1 MTWVWVS
8 KTFTGSEMMAR
19 YGCRVNLVVCQK
31 SKVNDWVEHFKKH
44 YPDCSVYDLTK
55 KDQLMLFFQ
64 YGQYRH
70 EFSPTVIGV
79 INYELAWRRKDLLK
93 LTDFTL
99 MLDESSLIQNKAAKQ
114 TKFILSL
121 NPAHTILLSGT
132 PVSGKYENLW
142 TQLHLL
148 GWNISEDL
156 YNRQYVNWTYVES
169 DGFFH
174 KVVDKDNPYKNT
186 ERLRQKLRTFGA
198 DFLKTE
204 DCFQLPGQ
212 TIIPVYVETS
222 KEYRRF
228 MKHSIVELPD
238 GTELIGDQIFTKR
251 MYSRQLCGQY
261 SKAKIEAFRELLQST
276 NDRLI
281 VFYNFTAELEELE
294 TACHDAERPF
304 SLINGSC
311 KRLDEYEKY
320 EDSVTLI
327 QYRAGSKGL
336 NLQKANKTVY
346 FSLTESVDDWMQSQ
360 KRTHRIGQPKPC
372 FYWILM
378 CKDSIEEHIY
388 AALQRGTDFTDAL
401 FEEVIR

>member
-1 MTWVWVS
+1 
-8 KTFTGSEMMAR
+8 MAR

-31 SKVNDWVEHFKKH
+31 SKVNDWMEHFTQH
-44 YPDCSVYDLTK
+44 YPEYHVYDLTK
-55 KDQLMLFFQ
+55 KKQMED
-64 YGQYRH
+64 
-70 EFSPTVIGV
+70 FSSWLAAWDGYHGASTAVAVIT
-79 INYELAWRRKDLLK
+79 YTMAWRRPELK
-93 LTDFTL
+93 SLHDFTL
-99 MLDESSLIQNKAAKQ
+99 MLDESSLIQNKTAKQ

-186 ERLRQKLRTFGA
+186 ERLRQKLRAFGA

-204 DCFQLPGQ
+204 DCFQLPEQ

-251 MYSRQLCGQY
+251 MHSRQLCGQY

-294 TACHDAERPF
+294 AACHDAERPF
-304 SLINGSC
+304 SLVNGSC

-401 FEEVIR
+401 FEKVIR

>member
-1 MTWVWVS
+1 
-8 KTFTGSEMMAR
+8 MAR

-31 SKVNDWVEHFKKH
+31 SKVNDWMEHFTQH
-44 YPDCSVYDLTK
+44 YPEYHVYDLTK
-55 KDQLMLFFQ
+55 KKQMED
-64 YGQYRH
+64 
-70 EFSPTVIGV
+70 FSSWLAAWDGYHGASTAVAVIT
-79 INYELAWRRKDLLK
+79 YTMAWRRPELK
-93 LTDFTL
+93 SLHDFTL
-99 MLDESSLIQNKAAKQ
+99 MLDESSLIQNKTAKQ

-186 ERLRQKLRTFGA
+186 ERLRQKLRAFGA

-204 DCFQLPGQ
+204 DCFQLPEQ

-251 MYSRQLCGQY
+251 MHSRQLCGQY

-294 TACHDAERPF
+294 AACHDAERPF
-304 SLINGSC
+304 SLVNGSC

-372 FYWILM
+372 FYLILM

-401 FEEVIR
+401 FEKVIR

>member
-1 MTWVWVS
+1 
-8 KTFTGSEMMAR
+8 MMAR

-31 SKVNDWVEHFKKH
+31 SKVNDWVEHFETN
-44 YPDCSVYDLTK
+44 YGDYVAVFDLTHK
-55 KDQLMLFFQ
+55 KQFDCFLLWQSAEPPAKASGISIVGIITYTM
-64 YGQYRH
+64 
-70 EFSPTVIGV
+70 
-79 INYELAWRRKDLLK
+79 AWRRPALK
-93 LTDFTL
+93 SLRDFTL
-99 MLDESSLIQNKAAKQ
+99 MLDESSLIQNKTAKQ

-121 NPAHTILLSGT
+121 KPAHTILLSGT

-186 ERLRQKLRTFGA
+186 ERLRQKLRAFGA

-204 DCFQLPGQ
+204 DCFQLPEQ
-212 TIIPVYVETS
+212 TVIPVYVETS

-294 TACHDAERPF
+294 AACNDAERPF

-327 QYRAGSKGL
+327 QYAAGSLGL
-336 NLQKANKTVY
+336 NLQKASKIVY
-346 FSLTESVDDWMQSQ
+346 FTLPERSDLFEQSK
-360 KRTHRIGQPKPC
+360 KRTHRIGQERPC
-372 FYWILM
+372 FYWIMM
-378 CKDSIEEHIY
+378 CKGSVEEQIY
-388 AALQRGTDFTDAL
+388 QTLQERKDWTDQL
-401 FEEVIR
+401 FEEVTNNA

>member
-1 MTWVWVS
+1 
-8 KTFTGSEMMAR
+8 MMAR

-31 SKVNDWVEHFKKH
+31 SKINDWVEHFRCH
-44 YPDCSVYDLTK
+44 YPMCWTYDLTRK
-55 KDQLMLFFQ
+55 PANVPEWMDLIK
-64 YGQYRH
+64 
-70 EFSPTVIGV
+70 SPKNRKYIHVGIV
-79 INYELAWRRKDLLK
+79 NYELAWRRPELKQLKD
-93 LTDFTL
+93 FCL
-99 MLDESSLIQNKAAKQ
+99 MLDESSLIQNKTAKQ

-142 TQLHLL
+142 TQIHLL

-204 DCFQLPGQ
+204 DCFQLPEQ
-212 TIIPVYVETS
+212 TVIPVYVETS

-238 GTELIGDQIFTKR
+238 GTELIGDQVFTKR

-276 NDRLI
+276 NDRLV
-281 VFYNFTAELEELE
+281 VFYNFTAELVELE
-294 TACHDAERPF
+294 AACNDAERPF
-304 SLINGSC
+304 SLVNGSC
-311 KRLDEYEKY
+311 KGLDEYEKY
-320 EDSVTLI
+320 EDSVALI
-327 QYRAGSKGL
+327 QYQAGSMGL
-336 NLQKANKTVY
+336 NLQKANKIVY
-346 FSLTESVDDWMQSQ
+346 FTLPERSDLFEQSK
-360 KRTHRIGQPKPC
+360 KRTHRIGQERPC
-372 FYWILM
+372 FYWIMM
-378 CKDSIEEHIY
+378 CRGSVEEQIY
-388 AALQRGTDFTDAL
+388 QTLQEREDWTDQL
-401 FEEVIR
+401 FEEVCNGS

>member
-1 MTWVWVS
+1 
-8 KTFTGSEMMAR
+8 MAR

-31 SKVNDWVEHFKKH
+31 SKVNDWVEHFRTH
-44 YPDCSVYDLTK
+44 YPEYKVWDLTK
-55 KDQLMLFFQ
+55 KKQMED
-64 YGQYRH
+64 
-70 EFSPTVIGV
+70 FSSWRSAWDGYHGASAAVAVLDYP
-79 INYELAWRRKDLLK
+79 LAWRRLELK
-93 LTDFTL
+93 SLRDFTL
-99 MLDESSLIQNKAAKQ
+99 MLDESSLIQNKTAKQ

-121 NPAHTILLSGT
+121 NPAHVILLSGT

-156 YNRQYVNWTYVES
+156 YNRQYVNWAYVES

-174 KVVDKDNPYKNT
+174 KIVDKDNPYKNV
-186 ERLRQKLRTFGA
+186 ERLRAKLRTYGA

-204 DCFQLPGQ
+204 DCFQLPEQ
-212 TIIPVYVETS
+212 TVIPVYVETS

-228 MKHSIVELPD
+228 MKHGIVELPD
-238 GTELIGDQIFTKR
+238 GTELIGDQVFTKR

-281 VFYNFTAELEELE
+281 VFYNFTTELIELEA
-294 TACHDAERPF
+294 ACNDAGRPF
-304 SLINGSC
+304 SLVNGSC

-327 QYRAGSKGL
+327 QPQAGAMGL
-336 NLQKANKTVY
+336 NLQKANKIVY
-346 FSLTESVDDWMQSQ
+346 FTLPERSDLFEQSK
-360 KRTHRIGQPKPC
+360 KRTHRIGQERPC
-372 FYWILM
+372 FYWIMM
-378 CKDSIEEHIY
+378 CRGSVEEQIYQTLQERKDW
-388 AALQRGTDFTDAL
+388 TDQL
-401 FEEVIR
+401 FEEVCNGSRENF

>member
-1 MTWVWVS
+1 MIHMWCNHWVTHYPKYRVFDLS
-8 KTFTGSEMMAR
+8 KTKGMEDF
-19 YGCRVNLVVCQK
+19 LVCDNR
-31 SKVNDWVEHFKKH
+31 KV
-44 YPDCSVYDLTK
+44 
-55 KDQLMLFFQ
+55 
-64 YGQYRH
+64 
-70 EFSPTVIGV
+70 GV
-79 INYELAWRRKDLLK
+79 VSYQTAWRRKQLLT
-93 LTDFTL
+93 LHDFVL
-99 MLDESSLIQNKAAKQ
+99 MCDESSNLQNKSAKQ
-114 TKFILSL
+114 TKGILKLKPSSVV
-121 NPAHTILLSGT
+121 LLSGT
-132 PVSGKYENLW
+132 PTSGKYENLW
-142 TQLHLL
+142 VQCHLL

-174 KVVDKDNPYKNT
+174 KIVDRDNPYKNVD
-186 ERLRQKLRTFGA
+186 RLRAKLRTYGA
-198 DFLKTE
+198 VFMKTE
-204 DCFQLPGQ
+204 DCFQLPEQ
-212 TIIPVYVETS
+212 TVIPVYVETS

-228 MKHSIVELPD
+228 MKHGIVELPD
-238 GTELIGDQIFTKR
+238 GTELIGDQVFTKR

-281 VFYNFTAELEELE
+281 VFYNFTAELMELE
-294 TACHDAERPF
+294 AACYDAERPF
-304 SLINGSC
+304 SLVNGSC

>member
-1 MTWVWVS
+1 MINMWCNHWMTHYSEYQVFDLS
-8 KTFTGSEMMAR
+8 KTKGMEDFLVCDNR
-19 YGCRVNLVVCQK
+19 RVGVVSYQ
-31 SKVNDWVEHFKKH
+31 
-44 YPDCSVYDLTK
+44 T
-55 KDQLMLFFQ
+55 
-64 YGQYRH
+64 
-70 EFSPTVIGV
+70 
-79 INYELAWRRKDLLK
+79 AWRRKQLLT
-93 LTDFTL
+93 LRDFVL
-99 MLDESSLIQNKAAKQ
+99 MCDESSNLQNKSAKQ
-114 TKFILSL
+114 TKGILKLKPSSVV
-121 NPAHTILLSGT
+121 LLSGT
-132 PVSGKYENLW
+132 PTSGKYENLW
-142 TQLHLL
+142 VQCHLL

-174 KVVDKDNPYKNT
+174 KVVDKDNPYKNA
-186 ERLRQKLRTFGA
+186 ERLRTKLREHGA
-198 DFLKTE
+198 VFMKTE
-204 DCFQLPGQ
+204 DCFQLPEQ

-294 TACHDAERPF
+294 AACHDAERPF

-327 QYRAGSKGL
+327 QYQAGSLGL
-336 NLQKANKTVY
+336 NLQKANKIVY
-346 FSLTESVDDWMQSQ
+346 FTLPERSDLFEQS
-360 KRTHRIGQPKPC
+360 KTRTHRIGQERPC
-372 FYWILM
+372 FYWIMM
-378 CKDSIEEHIY
+378 CKGSAEEQIY
-388 AALQRGTDFTDAL
+388 QTLQERKDWTDQL
-401 FEEVIR
+401 FEEVYET

>member
-1 MTWVWVS
+1 MT
-8 KTFTGSEMMAR
+8 R

-31 SKVNDWVEHFKKH
+31 SKVNDWVEHFCDH
-44 YPDCSVYDLTK
+44 YSNMGYSFLNLRNKLELEYFIGMALNPDATLKLV
-55 KDQLMLFFQ
+55 
-64 YGQYRH
+64 GI
-70 EFSPTVIGV
+70 V
-79 INYELAWRRKDLLK
+79 NYETCWRRPELRK
-93 LTDFTL
+93 LRDFTL
-99 MLDESSLIQNKAAKQ
+99 MLDESSLIQNKTAKQ

-132 PVSGKYENLW
+132 PVSGKYENLY

-174 KVVDKDNPYKNT
+174 KIVDKDNPYKNVD
-186 ERLRQKLRTFGA
+186 RLRAKLRSHGA

-204 DCFQLPGQ
+204 DCFQLPEQ
-212 TIIPVYVETS
+212 TVIPVYVETS
-222 KEYRRF
+222 KEYRGF
-228 MKHSIVELPD
+228 MKHGIVELPD
-238 GTELIGDQIFTKR
+238 GTELIGDQVFTKR

-294 TACHDAERPF
+294 AACNDADRPF
-304 SLINGSC
+304 SLVNGSC

-327 QYRAGSKGL
+327 QYAAGSLGL
-336 NLQKANKTVY
+336 NLQKANKTIY
-346 FSLTESVDDWMQSQ
+346 FSPTDRVDCWMQSQ
-360 KRTHRIGQPKPC
+360 KRTHRIGQNKAC
-372 FYWILM
+372 FYYKMI
-378 CKDSIEEHIY
+378 CKGSIEEHIY
-388 AALQRGTDFTDAL
+388 AALERGVDYTEEL
-401 FEEVIR
+401 FELDCL

>member
-1 MTWVWVS
+1 
-8 KTFTGSEMMAR
+8 MAR

-31 SKVNDWVEHFKKH
+31 SKVNDWVEHFVTN
-44 YPDCSVYDLTK
+44 YPHFVHDLTQK
-55 KDQLMLFFQ
+55 KQF
-64 YGQYRH
+64 GQFMEIVRSAYFPLSH
-70 EFSPTVIGV
+70 DIIGV
-79 INYELAWRRKDLLK
+79 VNYELAWRRPELK
-93 LTDFTL
+93 SLRDFTL
-99 MLDESSLIQNKAAKQ
+99 MLDESSLIQNKTAKQ

-204 DCFQLPGQ
+204 DCFQLPEQ

-261 SKAKIEAFRELLQST
+261 SNAKIEAFRELLQST

-294 TACHDAERPF
+294 AACNDAERPF

-346 FSLTESVDDWMQSQ
+346 FSPTESVDDWMQSQ